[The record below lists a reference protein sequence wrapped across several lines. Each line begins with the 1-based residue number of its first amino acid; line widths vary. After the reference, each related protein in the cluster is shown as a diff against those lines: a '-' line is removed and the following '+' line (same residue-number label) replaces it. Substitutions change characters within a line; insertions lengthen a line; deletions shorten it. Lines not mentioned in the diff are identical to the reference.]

1 MNDQNNYNQNA
12 NQYAPQQPQM
22 NPNQYAQQPHM
33 DPNQY
38 AQQPQMNPNQYV
50 SQQPQMNPNQYA
62 QQPQMNPNQY
72 AQQPQMDPNQY
83 AQPQQMNPPQRQM
96 PPVQSD
102 KPEDDHLANMLCIIS
117 LVCMFVVPIGSYGV
131 LYFLDGAK
139 FSTKVLDALTS
150 ISTCLMGASY
160 IAAWVLMILVRVKY
174 KKNKFGFI
182 LMIIYL
188 ILLALTVIAII
199 FLIASCISCLNDC
212 HGM

>member
-1 MNDQNNYNQNA
+1 
-12 NQYAPQQPQM
+12 
-22 NPNQYAQQPHM
+22 
-33 DPNQY
+33 
-38 AQQPQMNPNQYV
+38 
-50 SQQPQMNPNQYA
+50 
-62 QQPQMNPNQY
+62 
-72 AQQPQMDPNQY
+72 
-83 AQPQQMNPPQRQM
+83 
-96 PPVQSD
+96 
-102 KPEDDHLANMLCIIS
+102 
-117 LVCMFVVPIGSYGV
+117 MFVVPNGSYGV

-139 FSTKVLDALTS
+139 FSTKALDAITS

-199 FLIASCISCLNDC
+199 ILIASCISCLNDC